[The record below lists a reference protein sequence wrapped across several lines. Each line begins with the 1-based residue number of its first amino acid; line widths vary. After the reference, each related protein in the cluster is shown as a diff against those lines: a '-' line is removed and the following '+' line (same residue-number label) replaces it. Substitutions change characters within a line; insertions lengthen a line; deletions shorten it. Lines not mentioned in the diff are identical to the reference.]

1 MTTEKKREKS
11 VLYKAFDKLCTD
23 SDTTLSQLA
32 KRVSRETDKS
42 MSPQALYSK
51 LQRGKMTYEEIS
63 ELAGILG
70 YDFHYSFTPKKTSEG
85 VSFPEEKE

>member
-1 MTTEKKREKS
+1 MTEKKNAKAPRS
-11 VLYKAFDKLCTD
+11 HLYKCFDKLCTD
-23 SDTTLSQLA
+23 CDKNLSQLA
-32 KRVSRETDKS
+32 SLAG
-42 MSPQALYSK
+42 MAPQTLYAK

-63 ELAGILG
+63 KLAGLLG

>member
-32 KRVSRETDKS
+32 GRVIRDGKS

-63 ELAGILG
+63 ELAGLLG
-70 YDFHYSFTPKKTSEG
+70 YDFHYSFTPKKTSID

>member
-1 MTTEKKREKS
+1 MNTEKKREKS

-32 KRVSRETDKS
+32 KRVSRDGKS

-63 ELAGILG
+63 ELAGLLG
-70 YDFHYSFTPKKTSEG
+70 YDFHYSFTPKKTSDG
-85 VSFPEEKE
+85 VSFPEKE

>member
-23 SDTTLSQLA
+23 ADMSISKLASLADT
-32 KRVSRETDKS
+32 
-42 MSPQALYSK
+42 SPQALYSK

-63 ELAGILG
+63 ELAGLLG
-70 YDFHYSFTPKKTSEG
+70 YDFHYSFTPKKTSVD

>member
-32 KRVSRETDKS
+32 KRVSRDGKS

-63 ELAGILG
+63 ELAGLLG
-70 YDFHYSFTPKKTSEG
+70 YDFHYSFTPKKTSDG